1 MIDLEKIYLFRMTH
15 IENIAH
21 ILQYGITH
29 QNSINANKNYKAI
42 GDNSLISNRNK
53 CILHNGKN
61 LGDYIPFYFGSRTPM
76 LYVIQKGLNGVP
88 IVKPENIIYCVTSVA
103 QIINAQLNFIFTNGH
118 AISTLSEVFI
128 EDKINNIDEIVDFKA
143 AKATY
148 WIDDNDFDLK
158 RRKEAEFLIQ
168 TDIPVD
174 AILGYGVFDEISKE
188 NLKKIGVKADII
200 AIRPQYYF

>member
-1 MIDLEKIYLFRMTH
+1 MTH

-61 LGDYIPFYFGSRTPM
+61 LGDYIPFYFGGRMPM
-76 LYVIQKGLNGVP
+76 LYVIQKGLSGVP

-103 QIINAQLNFIFTNGH
+103 QIINSQLDFIFTNGH
-118 AISTLSEVFI
+118 AISALSSFFY
-128 EDKINNIDEIVDFKA
+128 KSRHK
-143 AKATY
+143 
-148 WIDDNDFDLK
+148 
-158 RRKEAEFLIQ
+158 
-168 TDIPVD
+168 
-174 AILGYGVFDEISKE
+174 
-188 NLKKIGVKADII
+188 
-200 AIRPQYYF
+200 